1 MSEAMSHRKA
11 LSPAMPRVLLAGAA
25 LLVVLRS
32 GALQA
37 AEPEDLQPGVQTS
50 TAAAPVAAVPDAA
63 GKPAGKPSGPVSG
76 PVSGQ
81 ASGKATGKAPGK
93 VPGKAP
99 DAVAGGASPA
109 AGRTGGAHD
118 RVELDTTQITGNR
131 ELPNVMYVV
140 PWKKPELG
148 DFGGRPP
155 KSLLDELLAPVD
167 RDVFRRQNRYYS
179 GLKAG
184 AAAGQGA
191 TSGTDAGG
199 AAPGNG
205 QAAPVPRNAVDEK

>member
-1 MSEAMSHRKA
+1 MNHRKA
-11 LSPAMPRVLLAGAA
+11 PSPAMPRVLLACVA

-32 GALQA
+32 GALRA
-37 AEPEDLQPGVQTS
+37 GEAEDLQPGVQTS
-50 TAAAPVAAVPDAA
+50 TAAAPVAAVPAAAAKAAA
-63 GKPAGKPSGPVSG
+63 GKPAGKSP
-76 PVSGQ
+76 GQ
-81 ASGKATGKAPGK
+81 ASGPAPGK
-93 VPGKAP
+93 ASGKAPGKAP
-99 DAVAGGASPA
+99 DANAGGAPPA
-109 AGRTGGAHD
+109 TGRAAGAHD

-191 TSGTDAGG
+191 TTGTDAGSDAAG
-199 AAPGNG
+199 SSPAAP
-205 QAAPVPRNAVDEK
+205 APRNAVDEK

>member
-1 MSEAMSHRKA
+1 MMSPHPNR
-11 LSPAMPRVLLAGAA
+11 RGLLAGAA

-32 GALQA
+32 GALWA
-37 AEPEDLQPGVQTS
+37 AEPDDLQPGVQTS
-50 TAAAPVAAVPDAA
+50 SAAVPVKPAA
-63 GKPAGKPSGPVSG
+63 ATQPAGKAAARTTTAP
-76 PVSGQ
+76 
-81 ASGKATGKAPGK
+81 ATPG
-93 VPGKAP
+93 AA
-99 DAVAGGASPA
+99 DAGAMPA
-109 AGRTGGAHD
+109 TRPAGAHD

-179 GLKAG
+179 ALKAG
-184 AAAGQGA
+184 TAAGQGA
-191 TSGTDAGG
+191 QAGTDAGG
-199 AAPGNG
+199 GAAGNAPAAP
-205 QAAPVPRNAVDEK
+205 ATRNTVDEK

>member
-1 MSEAMSHRKA
+1 MMTPYPTR
-11 LSPAMPRVLLAGAA
+11 LGLLAGAA

-32 GALQA
+32 GALWA
-37 AEPEDLQPGVQTS
+37 AEADDLQPGVQTS
-50 TAAAPVAAVPDAA
+50 SAAVPVKPVAATQPA
-63 GKPAGKPSGPVSG
+63 GKPAGKPAARAPTA
-76 PVSGQ
+76 P
-81 ASGKATGKAPGK
+81 ATPG
-93 VPGKAP
+93 AA
-99 DAVAGGASPA
+99 DAGAVPA
-109 AGRTGGAHD
+109 ARPAGAHD

-179 GLKAG
+179 ALKAG

-191 TSGTDAGG
+191 QAGTDAGG
-199 AAPGNG
+199 SAAGNAPAAP
-205 QAAPVPRNAVDEK
+205 ATRNAVDEK

>member
-1 MSEAMSHRKA
+1 MSEAMS
-11 LSPAMPRVLLAGAA
+11 PARNPMWIAGAT
-25 LLVVLRS
+25 LLIVLRS
-32 GALQA
+32 AALQA
-37 AEPEDLQPGVQTS
+37 AAADDLQPAVQTS
-50 TAAAPVAAVPDAA
+50 TAAAPAVAPPANAPAA
-63 GKPAGKPSGPVSG
+63 SGTVAPPGRSAPPAPGQPPAPGKPAAP
-76 PVSGQ
+76 GQ
-81 ASGKATGKAPGK
+81 PAAPGK
-93 VPGKAP
+93 PPAR
-99 DAVAGGASPA
+99 AGAGVPA
-109 AGRTGGAHD
+109 AARPGGAHD

-184 AAAGQGA
+184 AAAGQGVA
-191 TSGTDAGG
+191 AGTDAGG
-199 AAPGNG
+199 AAAGSDP
-205 QAAPVPRNAVDEK
+205 AAPAPRIAVDEK